1 MDAFQLTVLA
11 TAALATSILSA
22 VVGMAGGITLLSVML
37 LFLEPLTAIPLHGVV
52 QLISNASRTA
62 IQRRYVDRAIL
73 WRYSWFLLP
82 MGFAGLAVAQALP
95 SSGVRAGIGLFV
107 LLATWAPAWLMLG
120 THPER
125 ADPSRRFAALGVI
138 PSMQGSHQTSD
149 MYWIE
154 ERLGPERV
162 NGAYAWRSLRDTGVI
177 IPNGSDTPVEFPNPL
192 ISFRAFFTRMDAEGY
207 PEGGWHP
214 EQRMTRQEALLSVTL
229 WPAQAS
235 FMEEDVGSLVRGKY
249 ADFVVLDRDIMTVAE
264 SEILDSQVIM
274 TFLGGERVFSREN

>member
-125 ADPSRRFAALGVI
+125 ADPSRRFAALGGLV
-138 PSMQGSHQTSD
+138 GL
-149 MYWIE
+149 
-154 ERLGPERV
+154 LGPTLGATGPLIAPFFLHIGLPRQGVIGTKAACQTLGHLAKIAVFSIAGFAFREYWLPLTLLCAMVILGTAIGSRLLERV
-162 NGAYAWRSLRDTGVI
+162 NEIWFVRLYKTVLT
-177 IPNGSDTPVEFPNPL
+177 L
-192 ISFRAFFTRMDAEGY
+192 IAIHLVVAEGLS
-207 PEGGWHP
+207 
-214 EQRMTRQEALLSVTL
+214 ALGA
-229 WPAQAS
+229 P
-235 FMEEDVGSLVRGKY
+235 
-249 ADFVVLDRDIMTVAE
+249 
-264 SEILDSQVIM
+264 
-274 TFLGGERVFSREN
+274 